1 MAFREKQDEREVMGV
16 DEALARISTELLD
29 PRGDKLFTV
38 TDLTPEE
45 IFGIPLLLVIG
56 EEFKSRVI
64 EKWVKKFLLSRISR
78 FRLGRREFVLLGTGI
93 RETEE
98 KRKKMGI
105 KDVFA
110 GF

>member
-1 MAFREKQDEREVMGV
+1 MAFREKKDERETMGI

-45 IFGIPLLLVIG
+45 IFGIPLLLSIS
-56 EEFKSRVI
+56 EELGSKLI
-64 EKWVKKFLLSRISR
+64 KKWVKTFMLARVSR

-98 KRKKMGI
+98 RKKKMGI